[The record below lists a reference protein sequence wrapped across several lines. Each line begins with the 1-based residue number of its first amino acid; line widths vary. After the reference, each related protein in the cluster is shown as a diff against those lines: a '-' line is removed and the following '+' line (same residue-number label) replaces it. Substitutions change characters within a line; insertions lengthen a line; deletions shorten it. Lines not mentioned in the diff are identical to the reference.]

1 MGLSQ
6 GLFRVLSFCK
16 WGPFRAMN
24 APGQVEE
31 EQVNAVAVGPG
42 CSASPQPLREIF
54 LRLIPRLLL
63 LLLLLLLRLLL
74 LRLLALL
81 VLVLLDT
88 FGTAHYTPTS

>member
-63 LLLLLLLRLLL
+63 LLLLRLLL

>member
-1 MGLSQ
+1 
-6 GLFRVLSFCK
+6 
-16 WGPFRAMN
+16 MN

-63 LLLLLLLRLLL
+63 LLLLLRLLL

>member
-1 MGLSQ
+1 
-6 GLFRVLSFCK
+6 
-16 WGPFRAMN
+16 MN

-63 LLLLLLLRLLL
+63 LLLLLLRLLL

>member
-1 MGLSQ
+1 
-6 GLFRVLSFCK
+6 
-16 WGPFRAMN
+16 MN

-63 LLLLLLLRLLL
+63 LLLLRLLL

>member
-1 MGLSQ
+1 
-6 GLFRVLSFCK
+6 
-16 WGPFRAMN
+16 MN

-63 LLLLLLLRLLL
+63 LLRLLL